1 MICKFCFI
9 ALKLSYDRLNQL
21 VYVGSYA
28 GTSRNCPIAIFDK
41 GLVANEYD
49 KFIFKIS

>member
-1 MICKFCFI
+1 MQILFYSFKI
-9 ALKLSYDRLNQL
+9 SYDRLNQL

-28 GTSRNCPIAIFDK
+28 GTSRNCPVAIFDI